1 MKYLIA
7 VLLFFGPKMV
17 VPPSIYE
24 YKLDLNDGSN
34 LKISDL
40 KGKKILFLPISGPSP
55 DFSYLSY
62 LAQLQATNKNLVVV
76 AVPAME
82 KEHGGKDVDLSQAG
96 KSIGNG
102 ILISKPFYT
111 NKSSGGSQKDLFQ
124 WLTRKELNG
133 HFDVDNGL
141 YDFMF
146 VVSETGNLFA
156 VLPKGVEE
164 SVLKAVIVQTG
175 M

>member
-1 MKYLIA
+1 MKYIFAIILS
-7 VLLFFGPKMV
+7 FGLKTV
-17 VPPSIYE
+17 VAPSIYD
-24 YKLDLNDGSN
+24 YRLDLIDGTT
-34 LKISDL
+34 LKLSVL

-55 DFSYLSY
+55 DISYLGY
-62 LAQLQATNKNLVVV
+62 LAQLQTANKNLVII

-82 KEHGGKDVDLSQAG
+82 KENGGKDVDFSPIN
-96 KSIGNG
+96 KSLGSG

-111 NKSSGGSQKDLFQ
+111 NKSSGGSQKDIFQ
-124 WLTRKELNG
+124 WLTRKEMNG

-146 VVSETGNLFA
+146 IVSETGNLFA

-164 SVLKAVIVQTG
+164 SVLKNVVVQTG